1 MFAIDICPEVAT
13 FVPAMIVAQ
22 QKRKENMVEY
32 LLYMWQV
39 EDLIRANG
47 LDIDKIRETLIE
59 QYDQPATVKAE
70 IVRWYEELI
79 DMMRNEG
86 VTERGHLQINRNVI
100 LSLTELHQS
109 LLTEPRETTYGALY
123 YKTLPSIVQLRAK
136 AGGAEMPEIETCF
149 TALYGYLLL
158 RMQGRPVSAETQE
171 AMKQIHTFLS
181 FLAAKYKESETVS

>member
-1 MFAIDICPEVAT
+1 
-13 FVPAMIVAQ
+13 
-22 QKRKENMVEY
+22 MVEY

-86 VTERGHLQINRNVI
+86 VTKRRHLQINQR
-100 LSLTELHQS
+100 
-109 LLTEPRETTYGALY
+109 
-123 YKTLPSIVQLRAK
+123 IVLARKQHSVLR
-136 AGGAEMPEIETCF
+136 
-149 TALYGYLLL
+149 
-158 RMQGRPVSAETQE
+158 
-171 AMKQIHTFLS
+171 
-181 FLAAKYKESETVS
+181 

>member
-1 MFAIDICPEVAT
+1 
-13 FVPAMIVAQ
+13 MIVAQ

-47 LDIDKIRETLIE
+47 LDIDKIRETLIK

-109 LLTEPRETTYGALY
+109 LLTDPQRDR
-123 YKTLPSIVQLRAK
+123 KSV
-136 AGGAEMPEIETCF
+136 
-149 TALYGYLLL
+149 
-158 RMQGRPVSAETQE
+158 V
-171 AMKQIHTFLS
+171 
-181 FLAAKYKESETVS
+181 